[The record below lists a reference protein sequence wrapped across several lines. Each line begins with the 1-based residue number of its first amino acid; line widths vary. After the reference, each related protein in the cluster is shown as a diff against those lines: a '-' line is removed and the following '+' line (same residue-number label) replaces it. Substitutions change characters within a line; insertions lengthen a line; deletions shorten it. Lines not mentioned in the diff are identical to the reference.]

1 MKSEAVQDMMNYKI
15 VVDSGCD
22 LPKKFRDDEHFT
34 VVPLT
39 LTVGGV
45 DIIDDDTFDQK
56 DFLKRV
62 RECKEC
68 TKSACPSPESY
79 LKEYDCENTDIYVVT
94 LSGKLSGSYNS
105 ALVAADMY
113 EEDGG
118 KNNVHIFDSL
128 SACCGEAVIAMK
140 IYECAGQGMEFN
152 EVVKCVTDFRDNMK
166 TYFVLETLETLRKN
180 GRLTNLQA
188 ILANVLSIKP
198 VMSAK
203 EGEIIK
209 LEQTRGINKALKR
222 MCEIVVE
229 NVKEPENKLL
239 GISHC
244 NCPEHAEYVKSLLLE
259 KCHFKDIMI
268 VDTAGVATMYANDGG
283 VVIAL

>member
-1 MKSEAVQDMMNYKI
+1 MNILWLFRSRFPSAVLI
-15 VVDSGCD
+15 SV
-22 LPKKFRDDEHFT
+22 
-34 VVPLT
+34 
-39 LTVGGV
+39 
-45 DIIDDDTFDQK
+45 DDDSFNQK

-62 RECKEC
+62 SESKEC
-68 TKSACPSPESY
+68 PKSACPSPERY
-79 LKEYDCENTDIYVVT
+79 LSEYENAAGDVYVIT
-94 LSGKLSGSYNS
+94 LSGRLSGSYNS

-118 KNNVHIFDSL
+118 SNHVHVFDSL
-128 SACCGEAVIAMK
+128 SGCCGEAVIAMK
-140 IYECAGQGMEFN
+140 IVECVEQGMGFD
-152 EVVKCVTDFRDNMK
+152 EVVKTVSQFRDGMK

-198 VMSAK
+198 VMSAR

-222 MCEIVVE
+222 MCEIILE
-229 NVKEPENKLL
+229 NVKEPQNKVLA
-239 GISHC
+239 ISHC
-244 NCPEHAEYVKSLLLE
+244 NCPERAEYVKGLLLD
-259 KCHFKDIMI
+259 KCSFKDVVI

-283 VVIAL
+283 IVVAV

>member
-1 MKSEAVQDMMNYKI
+1 MSYKI

-22 LPKKFRDDEHFT
+22 LPQRLREDEHFV

-39 LTVGGV
+39 LSVGGV
-45 DIIDDDTFDQK
+45 DIVDDDSFNQK

-62 RECKEC
+62 SESKEC
-68 TKSACPSPESY
+68 PKSACPSPERY
-79 LKEYDCENTDIYVVT
+79 LSEYESAAGDVYVIT
-94 LSGKLSGSYNS
+94 LSGRLSGSYNS

-118 KNNVHIFDSL
+118 SNHVHVFDSL
-128 SACCGEAVIAMK
+128 SGCCGEAVIAMK
-140 IYECAGQGMEFN
+140 IVECVEQGMGFD
-152 EVVKCVTDFRDNMK
+152 EVVKTVSQFRDGMK

-198 VMSAK
+198 VMSAR

-222 MCEIVVE
+222 MCEIILE
-229 NVKEPENKLL
+229 NVKEPQNKVLA
-239 GISHC
+239 ISHC
-244 NCPEHAEYVKSLLLE
+244 NCPARAEYVKGLLLD
-259 KCHFKDIMI
+259 KCSFKDVVI

-283 VVIAL
+283 IVVAV

>member
-1 MKSEAVQDMMNYKI
+1 MSYKI
-15 VVDSGCD
+15 IVDSGCD
-22 LPKKFRDDEHFT
+22 LPKNLRENEHFV

-39 LTVGGV
+39 LSVGGADIV
-45 DIIDDDTFDQK
+45 DDESFDQK

-62 RECKEC
+62 HEAKEC
-68 TKSACPSPESY
+68 PKSACPSPERY
-79 LKEYDCENTDIYVVT
+79 LSEYESTEGNVYVIT
-94 LSGKLSGSYNS
+94 LSGRLSGSYNS

-118 KNNVHIFDSL
+118 SNHVHVFDSM

-140 IYECAGQGMEFN
+140 IMECEEQGMSFD
-152 EVVKCVTDFRDNMK
+152 EVVKNVTRFRDGMK

-180 GRLTNLQA
+180 GRLTNIQA
-188 ILANVLSIKP
+188 LLANVLSIKP

-209 LEQTRGINKALKR
+209 LEQTRGLNKALKR
-222 MCEIVVE
+222 MCEIILE
-229 NVKEPENKLL
+229 NVTDPQDKVL

-244 NCPEHAEYVKSLLLE
+244 NCPERAEYVKGLLLE
-259 KCHFKDIMI
+259 KCSFKDVVI

-283 VVIAL
+283 IVVAV

>member
-1 MKSEAVQDMMNYKI
+1 MNYKI

-22 LPKKFRDDEHFT
+22 LPKELREDEHFV

-45 DIIDDDTFDQK
+45 DIVDDDSFDQK

-62 RECKEC
+62 REAKEC
-68 TKSACPSPESY
+68 PKSACPSPESY
-79 LKEYDCENTDIYVVT
+79 LSEYECENTDVYVVA
-94 LSGKLSGSYNS
+94 LSGRLSGSYNS

-118 KNNVHIFDSL
+118 SNHVHVFDSM

-140 IYECAGQGMEFN
+140 LHECAGQGMSFD
-152 EVVKCVTDFRDNMK
+152 EVVRTVTEFRDGMK

-188 ILANVLSIKP
+188 IIANVLSIKP
-198 VMSAK
+198 VMSAR

-222 MCEIVVE
+222 MCEIIVE
-229 NVKEPENKLL
+229 NVKEPEKKVL

-244 NCPEHAEYVKSLLLE
+244 NCPERAEYVKELLFE
-259 KCHFKDIMI
+259 HCSFKDVVV

-283 VVIAL
+283 IVVAV

>member
-1 MKSEAVQDMMNYKI
+1 MSYKI

-22 LPKKFRDDEHFT
+22 LPQRLREDEHFV

-39 LTVGGV
+39 LSVGGV
-45 DIIDDDTFDQK
+45 DIVDDDSFNQK

-62 RECKEC
+62 SESKEC
-68 TKSACPSPESY
+68 PKSACPSPERY
-79 LKEYDCENTDIYVVT
+79 LSEYESAAGDVYVIT
-94 LSGKLSGSYNS
+94 LSGRLSGSYNS

-118 KNNVHIFDSL
+118 SNHVHVFDSL
-128 SACCGEAVIAMK
+128 SGCCGEAVIAMK
-140 IYECAGQGMEFN
+140 IVECVEQGMGFD
-152 EVVKCVTDFRDNMK
+152 EVVKTVSQFRDGMK

-198 VMSAK
+198 VMSAR

-222 MCEIVVE
+222 MCEIILE
-229 NVKEPENKLL
+229 NVKEPQNKVLA
-239 GISHC
+239 ISHC
-244 NCPEHAEYVKSLLLE
+244 NCPERAEYVKGLLLD
-259 KCHFKDIMI
+259 KCRFKDVVI

-283 VVIAL
+283 IVVAV

>member
-1 MKSEAVQDMMNYKI
+1 M
-15 VVDSGCD
+15 
-22 LPKKFRDDEHFT
+22 

-39 LTVGGV
+39 LSVGGV
-45 DIIDDDTFDQK
+45 DIVDDDSFNQK

-62 RECKEC
+62 SESKEC
-68 TKSACPSPESY
+68 PKSACPSPERY
-79 LKEYDCENTDIYVVT
+79 LSEYESAAGDVYVIT
-94 LSGKLSGSYNS
+94 LSGRLSGSYNS

-118 KNNVHIFDSL
+118 SNHVHVFDSL
-128 SACCGEAVIAMK
+128 SGCCGEAVIAMK
-140 IYECAGQGMEFN
+140 IVECVEQGMGFD
-152 EVVKCVTDFRDNMK
+152 EVVKTVSQFRDGMK

-198 VMSAK
+198 VMSAR

-222 MCEIVVE
+222 MCEIILE
-229 NVKEPENKLL
+229 NVKEPQNKVLA
-239 GISHC
+239 ISHC
-244 NCPEHAEYVKSLLLE
+244 NCPERAEYVLSLI
-259 KCHFKDIMI
+259 HI
-268 VDTAGVATMYANDGG
+268 
-283 VVIAL
+283 

>member
-1 MKSEAVQDMMNYKI
+1 MMNYKI

-22 LPKKFRDDEHFT
+22 LPQNLRENEHFT
-34 VVPLT
+34 IVPLT

-45 DIIDDDTFDQK
+45 DIIDDETFDQK

-62 RECKEC
+62 SEAKEC
-68 TKSACPSPESY
+68 PKSACPSPERY
-79 LKEYDCENTDIYVVT
+79 LSEYEKADADVYVVT

-118 KNNVHIFDSL
+118 SNHVHVFDSL

-140 IYECAGQGMEFN
+140 IAECAEQGMSFD
-152 EVVKCVTDFRDNMK
+152 EVVKNVSEFRDGMR

-188 ILANVLSIKP
+188 LLANVLSIKP

-203 EGEIIK
+203 DGEIIK

-222 MCEIVVE
+222 MCEIILE
-229 NVKEPENKLL
+229 NVKEPQNKILA
-239 GISHC
+239 ISHC
-244 NCPEHAEYVKSLLLE
+244 NCPERAEYVKGLLLD
-259 KCHFKDIMI
+259 KCSFKDVVI

-283 VVIAL
+283 IVVAV

>member
-1 MKSEAVQDMMNYKI
+1 MSYKI

-22 LPKKFRDDEHFT
+22 LPQRLREDEHFV

-39 LTVGGV
+39 LSVGGV
-45 DIIDDDTFDQK
+45 DIVDDDSFNQK

-62 RECKEC
+62 SESKEC
-68 TKSACPSPESY
+68 PKSACPSPERY
-79 LKEYDCENTDIYVVT
+79 LSEYESAAGDVYVIT
-94 LSGKLSGSYNS
+94 LSGRLSGSYNS

-118 KNNVHIFDSL
+118 SNHVHVFDSL
-128 SACCGEAVIAMK
+128 SGCCGEAVIAMK
-140 IYECAGQGMEFN
+140 IVECVEQGMGFD
-152 EVVKCVTDFRDNMK
+152 EVVKTVSQFRDGMK
-166 TYFVLETLETLRKN
+166 TYFVLETLETLRQN

-198 VMSAK
+198 VMSAR

-222 MCEIVVE
+222 MCEIILE
-229 NVKEPENKLL
+229 NVKEPQNKVLA
-239 GISHC
+239 ISHC
-244 NCPEHAEYVKSLLLE
+244 NCPERAEYVKGLLLD
-259 KCHFKDIMI
+259 KCRFKDVVI

-283 VVIAL
+283 IVVAV

>member
-1 MKSEAVQDMMNYKI
+1 MSYKI

-22 LPKKFRDDEHFT
+22 LPQRLREDEHFV

-39 LTVGGV
+39 LSVGGV
-45 DIIDDDTFDQK
+45 DIVDDDSFNQK

-62 RECKEC
+62 SESKEC
-68 TKSACPSPESY
+68 PKSACPSPERY
-79 LKEYDCENTDIYVVT
+79 LSEYESAAGDVYVIT
-94 LSGKLSGSYNS
+94 LSGRLSGSYNS

-118 KNNVHIFDSL
+118 GKQVHVVDSL
-128 SACCGEAVIAMK
+128 SGCCGEAVIAMK
-140 IYECAGQGMEFN
+140 IVECVEQGMGFD
-152 EVVKCVTDFRDNMK
+152 EVVKTVSQFRDGMK

-198 VMSAK
+198 VMSAR

-222 MCEIVVE
+222 MCEIILE
-229 NVKEPENKLL
+229 NVKEPQNKVLA
-239 GISHC
+239 ISHC
-244 NCPEHAEYVKSLLLE
+244 NCPERAEYVKGLLLD
-259 KCHFKDIMI
+259 KCRFKDVVI

-283 VVIAL
+283 IVVAV

>member
-1 MKSEAVQDMMNYKI
+1 MMNYKI

-22 LPKKFRDDEHFT
+22 LPESLRKDEHFV
-34 VVPLT
+34 VVPMT

-45 DIIDDDTFDQK
+45 DIVDDDSFNQK
-56 DFLKRV
+56 DFLRRV
-62 RECKEC
+62 REAKEC
-68 TKSACPSPESY
+68 PKSACPSPERY
-79 LKEYDCENTDIYVVT
+79 LSEYECENTDVYVVT

-105 ALVAADMY
+105 ALVASDMY

-118 KNNVHIFDSL
+118 SNNVHVFDSL
-128 SACCGEAVIAMK
+128 SACCGEAVVAMK
-140 IYECAGQGMEFN
+140 IKECAEQGMSFE
-152 EVVKCVTDFRDNMK
+152 EVVKKVTEFRDGMK

-209 LEQTRGINKALKR
+209 LEQTRGLNKALKR
-222 MCEIVVE
+222 MCEIIIE
-229 NVKEPENKLL
+229 NVKNPENKIL

-244 NCPEHAEYVKSLLLE
+244 NCPERAEYVKSLLLE
-259 KCHFKDIMI
+259 KCSFKEVVV
-268 VDTAGVATMYANDGG
+268 VDTAGIATMYANDGG
-283 VVIAL
+283 IVVAV

>member
-1 MKSEAVQDMMNYKI
+1 MMNYKI

-22 LPKKFRDDEHFT
+22 LPKKFREDEHFI

-45 DIIDDDTFDQK
+45 DIIDDDTFDQT
-56 DFLKRV
+56 DFIKRV

-68 TKSACPSPESY
+68 PKSACPSPESY
-79 LKEYDCENTDIYVVT
+79 LKEYDCDNTDIYVVT

-128 SACCGEAVIAMK
+128 SASCGEVVVASK
-140 IYECAGQGMEFN
+140 IYECAQQGMAFD
-152 EVVKCVTDFRDNMK
+152 EVVKCVTEFRDNMK

-188 ILANVLSIKP
+188 LIANVLSIKP

-239 GISHC
+239 AISHC
-244 NCPEHAEYVKSLLLE
+244 NCPERAEYVKSLLLE
-259 KCHFKDIMI
+259 NCNFKDIMI

-283 VVIAL
+283 VVIAI

>member
-1 MKSEAVQDMMNYKI
+1 MSYKI

-22 LPKKFRDDEHFT
+22 LPQRLREDEHFV

-39 LTVGGV
+39 LSVGGV
-45 DIIDDDTFDQK
+45 DIVDDDSFNQK

-62 RECKEC
+62 SESKEC
-68 TKSACPSPESY
+68 PKSACPSPERY
-79 LKEYDCENTDIYVVT
+79 LSEYENAAGDVYVIT
-94 LSGKLSGSYNS
+94 LSGRLSGSYNS

-118 KNNVHIFDSL
+118 SNHVHVFDSL
-128 SACCGEAVIAMK
+128 SGCCGEAVIAMK
-140 IYECAGQGMEFN
+140 IVECAEQGMGFD
-152 EVVKCVTDFRDNMK
+152 EVVKTVSQFRDGMK

-198 VMSAK
+198 VMSAR

-222 MCEIVVE
+222 MCEIILE
-229 NVKEPENKLL
+229 NVKEPQNKVLA
-239 GISHC
+239 ISHC
-244 NCPEHAEYVKSLLLE
+244 NCHERAEYVKGLLLD
-259 KCHFKDIMI
+259 KCSFKDVVI

-283 VVIAL
+283 IVVAV

>member
-1 MKSEAVQDMMNYKI
+1 MSYKI

-22 LPKKFRDDEHFT
+22 LPQRLREDEHFV

-39 LTVGGV
+39 LSVGGV
-45 DIIDDDTFDQK
+45 DIVDDDSFNQK

-62 RECKEC
+62 SESKEC
-68 TKSACPSPESY
+68 PKSACPSPERY
-79 LKEYDCENTDIYVVT
+79 LSEYESPAGDVYVIT
-94 LSGKLSGSYNS
+94 LSGRLSGSYNS

-118 KNNVHIFDSL
+118 SNHVHVFDSL
-128 SACCGEAVIAMK
+128 SGCCGEAVIAMK
-140 IYECAGQGMEFN
+140 IVECVEQGMGFD
-152 EVVKCVTDFRDNMK
+152 EVVKTVSQFRDGMK

-198 VMSAK
+198 VMSAR

-222 MCEIVVE
+222 MCEIILE
-229 NVKEPENKLL
+229 NVKEPQNKVLA
-239 GISHC
+239 ISHC
-244 NCPEHAEYVKSLLLE
+244 NCPERAEYVKGLLLD
-259 KCHFKDIMI
+259 KCRFKDVVI

-283 VVIAL
+283 IVVAV